1 MREVFL
7 AAIVAAL
14 ATSAQAQTELRALGC
29 AGESNLRST
38 EEKKMTEVIFFN
50 QSPAPIRTYRLDHQG
65 HRIFGSEIRPGD
77 SYVQQTYVTHP
88 WVVTKGGAAKT
99 CMAIYQPEAS
109 AAIVVVH

>member
-1 MREVFL
+1 MRGVFL

-14 ATSAQAQTELRALGC
+14 ATTAQAQTELQDVGC
-29 AGESNLRST
+29 AGENNLRST

-65 HRIFGSEIRPGD
+65 NRIFGSEIRPGD

-88 WVVTKGGAAKT
+88 WVVTKGAAKV
-99 CMAIYQPEAS
+99 CMAIYQPESS